1 MGKVWKV
8 VLNNLL
14 NIEKEKLGIT
24 LELSNQ
30 RLNILYIWICKM
42 KILSIILHNDNL

>member
-8 VLNNLL
+8 VLNNLF
-14 NIEKEKLGIT
+14 NIEKEKLGTIT

-30 RLNILYIWICKM
+30 RLNILYM
-42 KILSIILHNDNL
+42 DM